1 MTPNVGLA
9 DYQNLAHAQAL
20 RDLLA
25 AYAADPMGG
34 GKALEATV
42 LDRVVPALAARA
54 EAFSLLAW
62 SDGQAVGFA
71 NCFEGFSTFAARPV
85 VNIHDLAVLP
95 AFRGRGISQALLA
108 AIEQE
113 AHRRN
118 ACKLTLEVLSH
129 NHIAQ
134 AAYTRWGFKGYALDP
149 SAGHA
154 LFWEKPLTSAP

>member
-1 MTPNVGLA
+1 MNLIVNQA
-9 DYQNLAHAQAL
+9 DYRDPIHAQAI

-34 GKALEATV
+34 GKTLAADV
-42 LDRVVPALAARA
+42 LDRVVPELAKRQD
-54 EAFSLLAW
+54 AFTLLAW
-62 SDGQAVGFA
+62 VDGQAVGLS
-71 NCFEGFSTFAARPV
+71 NCFEGFSTFTARPI
-85 VNIHDLAVLP
+85 VNIHDLAVRP
-95 AFRGRGISQALLA
+95 DHRGRGISQALLA

-113 AHRRN
+113 ARARG

-154 LFWEKPLTSAP
+154 LFWEKPLTG

>member
-1 MTPNVGLA
+1 MVPELA
-9 DYQNLAHAQAL
+9 KRQD
-20 RDLLA
+20 
-25 AYAADPMGG
+25 
-34 GKALEATV
+34 
-42 LDRVVPALAARA
+42 
-54 EAFSLLAW
+54 AFTLLAW
-62 SDGQAVGFA
+62 VDGEAVGFS

-85 VNIHDLAVLP
+85 VNIHDLAVRP
-95 AFRGRGISQALLA
+95 DHRGRGISQALLA

-113 AHRRN
+113 ARARS

-154 LFWEKPLTSAP
+154 LFWEKPLTG